1 MLMDGILQIVGIFA
15 WKVKLKRQ
23 QGEPLGKAETK
34 IYQNRN
40 QKIIKIDYK
49 EL

>member
-1 MLMDGILQIVGIFA
+1 MGSILEIVGIFA

-23 QGEPLGKAETK
+23 QGESLGKAETK

-49 EL
+49 DL